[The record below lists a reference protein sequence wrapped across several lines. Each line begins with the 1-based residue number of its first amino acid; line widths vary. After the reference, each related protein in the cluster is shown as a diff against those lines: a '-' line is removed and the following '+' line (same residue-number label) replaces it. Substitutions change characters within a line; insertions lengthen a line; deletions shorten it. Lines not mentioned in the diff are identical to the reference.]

1 MTRRTAL
8 VCLVLATILLPVAAC
23 ATPARDGPP
32 VVITKID
39 YDSTRDGLS
48 PRVVGEGEPKKPEDP
63 ASCNHAWEAV
73 SQGTHA
79 YPDPSDPLG
88 MSVAIC
94 TPVYCKKCGLVRHEC
109 QKRKKRR

>member
-1 MTRRTAL
+1 MTRRTSLVSLLVAL
-8 VCLVLATILLPVAAC
+8 LLVPLFGC
-23 ATPARDGPP
+23 STPTRDGPP

-39 YDSTRDGLS
+39 YDSTRDG
-48 PRVVGEGEPKKPEDP
+48 PRPQVVDEGEPAKKPEP
-63 ASCNHAWEAV
+63 ASCSHAWEAV

-94 TPVYCKKCGLVRHEC
+94 TPVYCTKCGLVRHEC
-109 QKRKKRR
+109 QKRKRR